1 MNAHLTPAFGKSG
14 EVEKVEIDY
23 LQDPARQYLNYGAMY
38 DKDLAQK

>member
-1 MNAHLTPAFGKSG
+1 
-14 EVEKVEIDY
+14 VEIDY